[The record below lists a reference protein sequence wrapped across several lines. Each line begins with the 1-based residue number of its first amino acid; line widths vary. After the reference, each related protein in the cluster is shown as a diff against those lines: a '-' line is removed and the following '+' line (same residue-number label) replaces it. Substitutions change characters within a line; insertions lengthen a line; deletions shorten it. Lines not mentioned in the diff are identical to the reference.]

1 VTAATGRAAE
11 PPAGGPADEGRHRD
25 RRLVLLACCLGL
37 FVSTLDNTVANVALP
52 SIGRGLKAST
62 SQLQWV
68 VDGYIVVRGSL
79 LLTAGSAG
87 DHYGRRRALQYGL
100 AAFGVGSLLSSLAP
114 NIQLL
119 IFFRVLQALGG
130 GFLVP
135 STLALIADA
144 YPDRKERSKAI
155 GIWSA
160 TTAVSTG
167 LGPPVGGLLVDSFG
181 WRSVFWINLPIVAIA
196 IAMAARYA
204 AESKESEPRP
214 ADIKGQVLVGVVLF
228 AVTFGF
234 IEASTSGWSQPL
246 VVGALAVSGAGLLAF
261 IILELRLRNPLL
273 DPRLFRSR
281 EFSGAASVATLA
293 FVVYAGFLFVN
304 TLYLQG
310 VRGFSPL
317 EAGLIVTPTTAFNVV
332 LSPLSGRLTAAR
344 GPRLPVTLAAIAM
357 LAGSLLLAFSINSAP
372 LGVLIVGYVLI
383 GSGVGLVNTPI
394 TDSAVA
400 GLPPERAGVAGA
412 VTSTFR
418 QVGNSLGVALL
429 GTLTFSGFVSALP
442 GEVNRLP
449 VPAAEKATELAT
461 AHQAAT
467 SGGLGALQTG
477 NATLSHAVAAA
488 FGSGLHVA
496 YLAAAAS
503 AALTLLAAV
512 TLFRSSSPR
521 DEHDTHPAAA

>member
-1 VTAATGRAAE
+1 MPVTAATDHSASDAHH
-11 PPAGGPADEGRHRD
+11 RH

-62 SQLQWV
+62 SELQWV
-68 VDGYIVVRGSL
+68 VDGYIVVRGSM

-87 DHYGRRRALQYGL
+87 DRYGRRRSLQYGL

-119 IFFRVLQALGG
+119 ITFRVLQALGG

-135 STLALIADA
+135 GTLALVTDA
-144 YPDRKERSKAI
+144 YPERKERSKAI

-167 LGPPVGGLLVDSFG
+167 LGPPLGGLLVDSLG

-204 AESKESEPRP
+204 TESKESEPRP
-214 ADIKGQVLVGVVLF
+214 ADIKGQLLVGVVLF
-228 AVTFGF
+228 TLTFGF
-234 IEASTSGWSQPL
+234 IQASTSGWTEPL
-246 VVGALAVSGAGLLAF
+246 VLGSFAVAIISLTAF
-261 IILELRLRNPLL
+261 IALELRLRNPLL
-273 DPRLFRSR
+273 DPRLFRSP

-310 VRGFSPL
+310 VRGLSPL
-317 EAGLIVTPTTAFNVV
+317 AAGLIVTPTTAFNVV

-344 GPRLPVTLAAIAM
+344 GPRLPVTLAAVSM
-357 LAGSLLLAFSINSAP
+357 LAGTLLLAFSINSAP
-372 LGVLIVGYVLI
+372 LPLLVVGYVLI

-412 VTSTFR
+412 ITSTFR

-442 GEVNRLP
+442 KEVAKLP
-449 VPAAEKATELAT
+449 VPAGEKATALAT
-461 AHQAAT
+461 AHTAAR
-467 SGGLGALQTG
+467 SGGMASLRTGGATF
-477 NATLSHAVAAA
+477 SHAVSAA

-496 YLAAAAS
+496 YLAAAGA
-503 AALTLLAAV
+503 AALTLVAAL
-512 TLFRSSSPR
+512 TLFPR
-521 DEHDTHPAAA
+521 APAWSQQGAAG